1 MSGRVTAVFGGIVLM
16 ALAGLDYGA
25 AANSRPEGRP
35 LGVAAHVMDRFAQAK
50 AALGFPAPAAP
61 VSSAGRAMAAIQA
74 ALDLTAEQGY
84 PADAAMPDLAA
95 AVGMGDQKAIAAM
108 VEAEFA
114 KVAAG
119 IEGAAPEVAPKP
131 GRARAGKI
139 TVGIGTCAKRGAGT
153 FCSVGGG

>member
-1 MSGRVTAVFGGIVLM
+1 MSGRVTAVFGAIVLV
-16 ALAGLDYGA
+16 ALAGVDYGA
-25 AANSRPEGRP
+25 AANSRPQGHP
-35 LGVAAHVMDRFAQAK
+35 LSVAAHVMDRFAQAK
-50 AALGFPAPAAP
+50 AAMGFPAPAAP
-61 VSSAGRAMAAIQA
+61 VSSAGRAMVAIQA

-95 AVGMGDQKAIAAM
+95 AVGIGDQKAIAAM
-108 VEAEFA
+108 AGGAFA